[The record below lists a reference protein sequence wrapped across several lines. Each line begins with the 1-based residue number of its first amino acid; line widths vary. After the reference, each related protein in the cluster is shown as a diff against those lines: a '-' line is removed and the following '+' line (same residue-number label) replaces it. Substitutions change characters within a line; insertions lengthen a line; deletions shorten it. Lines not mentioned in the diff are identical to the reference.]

1 MVEEKNKQ
9 INIHKAV
16 NSRIL
21 KFDEDKRLV
30 KGVVLEPDTVDLQG
44 DIILAET
51 IENAA
56 YNYMMKS
63 RVIGYRHKEEAKD
76 VALVESYI
84 APDGL
89 FFDKDNYVAKGSWII
104 TLKVFNDEIWNAIK
118 GGELNSFSIGG
129 WGERMPI
136 DESQLTSDEGG
147 G

>member
-1 MVEEKNKQ
+1 MVDEQNKQ
-9 INIHKAV
+9 ITIHKAV

-21 KFDEDKRLV
+21 KFDEEKRLV

-44 DIILAET
+44 DIILKET
-51 IENAA
+51 IEHAC
-56 YNYMMKS
+56 YSYMEKS
-63 RVIGYRHKEEAKD
+63 RIIGFRHKEQAKD
-76 VALVESYI
+76 VVLVENYI
-84 APDGL
+84 PENDTFINNDLVKA
-89 FFDKDNYVAKGSWII
+89 GSWVIA
-104 TLKVFNDEIWNAIK
+104 LKVYNNEIWNAIK